1 MDTIKR
7 MWTDEDLVKFK
18 ELYPFSTT
26 KELSLIFNRTIGS
39 LSDKANELGLYKNK
53 FNEHYFDSIDSSDKA
68 YWIGF
73 IWCDGSMI
81 HRIRK
86 NGMEEY
92 NLKISLMESDK
103 PHLEKFLDCIDG
115 NYYKVNIYNSKSGYK
130 DNNKESRVFIT
141 SQYLGK
147 LLINKYGIFS
157 NRTNIIPLLSYI
169 PIKYKRDFIRGVLDA
184 DGSFQKYINTNKDN
198 GGITTKFNLRFGGSP
213 ELLRYIEDYLI
224 EENIINNIERKI
236 SKRHEDRD
244 GNYFQ
249 LTLSGRP
256 NVLNTLD
263 LLYKDSNIFLNR
275 KYQKYIDMKEGGS
288 NVN

>member
-1 MDTIKR
+1 MLFR
-7 MWTDEDLVKFK
+7 
-18 ELYPFSTT
+18 S
-26 KELSLIFNRTIGS
+26 
-39 LSDKANELGLYKNK
+39 
-53 FNEHYFDSIDSSDKA
+53 
-68 YWIGF
+68 
-73 IWCDGSMI
+73 
-81 HRIRK
+81 
-86 NGMEEY
+86 
-92 NLKISLMESDK
+92 
-103 PHLEKFLDCIDG
+103 
-115 NYYKVNIYNSKSGYK
+115 
-130 DNNKESRVFIT
+130 
-141 SQYLGK
+141 
-147 LLINKYGIFS
+147 
-157 NRTNIIPLLSYI
+157 
-169 PIKYKRDFIRGVLDA
+169 
-184 DGSFQKYINTNKDN
+184 
-198 GGITTKFNLRFGGSP
+198 TKFNLRFGGSP